1 MADSISNAVVTVD
14 NLDEFSRMVS
24 MYKAENDRREEQDK
38 KRLKTDKIFL
48 SVYIMGGL
56 YYPFPD
62 PHRLVYRITF
72 K

>member
-1 MADSISNAVVTVD
+1 MDNSISNAVVTVD

-56 YYPFPD
+56 YY
-62 PHRLVYRITF
+62 LVLACIVWFTA
-72 K
+72 